1 MRAIHM
7 NAKPASRPCGL
18 FPALKGIEGRRN
30 NPIEKAHR
38 NPSPRKLR
46 E

>member
-1 MRAIHM
+1 LLA
-7 NAKPASRPCGL
+7 PA
-18 FPALKGIEGRRN
+18 PALKGRN

-38 NPSPRKLR
+38 NSLPKKPR